1 MKALEEL
8 EGSSRRWIWLKYFAY
23 IYKASKIKIILK
35 FAYIYIHINI

>member
-8 EGSSRRWIWLKYFAY
+8 EGSSGRWIWLKYFAY